1 MKFRLEALYRKNS
14 ATTFFSFRLVRML
27 QVFALYLHS
36 GFDRVVA
43 FSLMFDNGKWDLC
56 FEFVLCM
63 CNMVCISY

>member
-36 GFDRVVA
+36 GFDCVVA

-56 FEFVLCM
+56 IEFVLCT